1 LPEGDTVHKVAAVLR
16 EGLVGRHLTEV
27 QLRGVFQPEQF
38 AAHPIEAVEALGK
51 HLLVTA
57 GPLTLRVHLGMHGS
71 WSREMGVGSR
81 ESGADV
87 ALSTNE
93 LVFKCRKA
101 KDVELFR
108 TKERKRHP
116 ALSVLGPDLLG
127 DEPDYA
133 VIVQRARAHPQRPL
147 GEVLLDQKVA
157 AGLGNVYKSELGFLG
172 PEVPG
177 EPFHKPGT
185 GVDPWAPLSRYPD
198 ETLTGL
204 YRRGREALLANLGG
218 WHRTT
223 TVDRRQK
230 PQPRGLPAVWVYGR
244 EGQPCLRCRSVIRRR
259 AQGDEARSTYWCPR
273 CQTEDGS

>member
-1 LPEGDTVHKVAAVLR
+1 VPEGDTVHKVAAVLR
-16 EGLVGRHLTEV
+16 EGLVGRSLTEV

-57 GPLTLRVHLGMHGS
+57 GPLTLRVHLGMHGA
-71 WSREMGVGSR
+71 WSRTGDGRR
-81 ESGADV
+81 ETGDV
-87 ALSTNE
+87 VLVTNE
-93 LVFKCRKA
+93 ATYTCRQA

-108 TKERKRHP
+108 TRERKRHP

-127 DEPDYA
+127 EEPDYA
-133 VIVQRARAHPQRPL
+133 VIVQRARVQPQRPL

-157 AGLGNVYKSELGFLG
+157 AGLGNVYKSELAFLG
-172 PEVPG
+172 PEVPA

-185 GVDPWAPLSRYPD
+185 GLDPWAPLSRYSD
-198 ETLTGL
+198 EVVVGL

-230 PQPRGLPAVWVYGR
+230 PQPRGLPTVWVYGR
-244 EGQPCLRCRSVIRRR
+244 EGQPCLRCRAPIRRR

-273 CQTEDGS
+273 CQPGDGRRE